1 MASSGTAEESQGQLG
16 IAGGGPRYIAGA
28 GVGAGA
34 GAGAGVGAG
43 AGAGAGEPGAGL
55 DIPKDSVGGTGRL
68 HCSSWSSS
76 SFQMGFGTTGWSTEM
91 VV

>member
-1 MASSGTAEESQGQLG
+1 MRHGSHVGDPRGNIVRLPYSSP
-16 IAGGGPRYIAGA
+16 GPEDEDEDEDEDE
-28 GVGAGA
+28 
-34 GAGAGVGAG
+34 
-43 AGAGAGEPGAGL
+43 GEAGL

>member
-1 MASSGTAEESQGQLG
+1 MQGVVVPGDRVQG
-16 IAGGGPRYIAGA
+16 VEQ
-28 GVGAGA
+28 GVG
-34 GAGAGVGAG
+34 
-43 AGAGAGEPGAGL
+43 PGL